1 MKIIILN
8 VATVV
13 SLLLFSVTS
22 VNATITNSTVTDH
35 YKIIID
41 QSPYNVEVCYQREAQ
56 RGDPTKGAI
65 IGGIVGGVIGNEMKG
80 KNSGKVGAIIGTL
93 IGIEHQK
100 NIGKVSIETYCQTET
115 RYNQI
120 SKNVYSHSVI
130 EFELEGQWYSLS
142 FVK

>member
-1 MKIIILN
+1 MKIIVLN
-8 VATVV
+8 IITVV
-13 SLLLFSVTS
+13 SLFFLVTPA
-22 VNATITNSTVTDH
+22 NAKINNSTVTDH
-35 YKIIID
+35 YKTILE
-41 QSPYNVEVCYQREAQ
+41 QSPYNVQMCYQRELQ

-65 IGGIVGGVIGNEMKG
+65 IGGIIGGTIGHEMKG

-100 NIGKVSIETYCQTET
+100 NIGKGSIETNCQIET

-120 SKNVYSHSVI
+120 SKNVYSHSVL
-130 EFELEGQWYSLS
+130 EFELEGRRYSLS

>member
-1 MKIIILN
+1 MKIIILKFFA
-8 VATVV
+8 VI
-13 SLLLFSVTS
+13 SLLFFSTTLANAKI
-22 VNATITNSTVTDH
+22 VNSIVTDH
-35 YKIIID
+35 YKTIID
-41 QSPYNVEVCYQREAQ
+41 QSPYNVEVCYQKETRI
-56 RGDPTKGAI
+56 GDPTKGAI

-100 NIGKVSIETYCQTET
+100 NIAKIGNETYCQTET

-120 SKNVYSHSVI
+120 SKNVYSHSVL
-130 EFELEGQWYSLS
+130 EFELEGRWYSLS